1 MYTLNN
7 LEIIQRK
14 FPQSFNILEL
24 CINFRLNSEHSYN
37 KIQTIFGKR
46 FFTAK
51 SSTVYEEYIHYQ
63 LQSRVEILVEELN
76 SRFEKVEIEKFFIES
91 RSNKELKEIIESTLE
106 LLMKKYLKLSL
117 DIVNYFEID
126 EICLRVNRNIEKIE
140 KRWEDIS

>member
-1 MYTLNN
+1 MYTLKN